1 MRVLMA
7 ALRSVR
13 APLAMIVVS
22 SRGPGLVR
30 FHDLLHQNGD

>member
-13 APLAMIVVS
+13 VPLAMIVVS
-22 SRGPGLVR
+22 SRGPDLVR
-30 FHDLLHQNGD
+30 VHEPLHQNGD